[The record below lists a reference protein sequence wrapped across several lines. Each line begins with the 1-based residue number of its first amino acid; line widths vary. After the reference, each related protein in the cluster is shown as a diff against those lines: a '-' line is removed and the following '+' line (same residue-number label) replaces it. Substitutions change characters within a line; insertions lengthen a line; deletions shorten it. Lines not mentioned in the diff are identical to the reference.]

1 MMPGRFV
8 LQASALIARPTTAWQ
23 SIAASSV
30 AAELLPALRHAASL
44 SMLTSLSW
52 SLGRTGL
59 PMHVSPAMS
68 FVFALLS
75 TFVLCMLAI
84 ALLAG
89 ALAMLL
95 PVYGCRRNWS
105 GAWVVAAYSATPV
118 LLCGVLLVLPVA
130 VILMVVTLPYAFY
143 LLSIGAHHVCGVGSK
158 DTAEFTAATLVLT
171 VAASLLT
178 GGLLSAADIL

>member
-1 MMPGRFV
+1 MIPGRFV
-8 LQASALIARPTTAWQ
+8 LKAFGLIVRPTTAWQ

-30 AAELLPALRHAASL
+30 EAELLPALRHAAMLSL
-44 SMLTSLSW
+44 LTSLSW
-52 SLGRTGL
+52 SLGRL
-59 PMHVSPAMS
+59 WLLVPASPAMS
-68 FVFALLS
+68 FLFALLS

-89 ALAMLL
+89 ALAVLL
-95 PVYGCRRNWS
+95 PAYGCPRNWY

-118 LLCGVLLVLPVA
+118 LLCGALLVLPVA

-143 LLSIGAHHVCGVGSK
+143 LLSLGAHHVCGVRSK

-171 VAASLLT
+171 VAASMLT
-178 GGLLSAADIL
+178 GGVLSAAAIL